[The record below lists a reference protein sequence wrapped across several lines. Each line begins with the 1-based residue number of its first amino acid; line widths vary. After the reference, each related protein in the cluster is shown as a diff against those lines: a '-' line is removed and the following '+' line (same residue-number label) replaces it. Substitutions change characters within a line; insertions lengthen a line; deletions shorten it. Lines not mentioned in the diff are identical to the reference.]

1 MTYTI
6 KPLVW
11 QNRSGYESCRTVVG
25 TFYVEYM
32 RKKNSVGMRGWVV
45 SGPCGDSVFRS
56 KRAARWYVEDLH
68 AERIKEFLQEAK
80 S

>member
-1 MTYTI
+1 MTYTL

-11 QNRSGYESCRTVVG
+11 QYRIGYETCRTVAG
-25 TFYVEYM
+25 TFYGEYM

-56 KRAARWYVEDLH
+56 KRAAKWFVEDLH
-68 AERIKEFLQEAK
+68 MDRMKEFVHEVQ